1 MATSQMMKIENPL
14 ERFFKPRIRP
24 EKDYK
29 FEPIPSQNKT
39 RKQRIEIEKARH
51 RNLCRRIKL
60 DTEDSFELM
69 IGKTKNVMADADHH
83 TWKDL
88 ETRVNRANEILWK
101 IGDELKEPDWRTDQ
115 DQMTRMAKITFT
127 IAGYLQKQDIDDPD
141 IRDDMQKAF
150 KALTD
155 AMSVGPANIP
165 RADHT
170 QLISHLFKLAALTR
184 KPKKKIVFRRCLVEQ
199 ALEAYKA
206 SLPSTSTDQSASS
219 STTEPTST
227 TSTSKVESE
236 PKKPPKQDEPI
247 SPSEIVFDQLEPEVD
262 SDEDV
267 DDLVFNQRVLFGQA
281 ETTTD
286 QLEKRLANLTD
297 QVEQIYVDDSI
308 IQYKKT

>member
-69 IGKTKNVMADADHH
+69 IGETKNVMADADHH

-127 IAGYLQKQDIDDPD
+127 IAGYLQNQDVDDPD

-184 KPKKKIVFRRCLVEQ
+184 KPKKKIAFRRCLVEE

-206 SLPSTSTDQSASS
+206 SLPSTSTDQSTAS

-227 TSTSKVESE
+227 ISDKVESE

-262 SDEDV
+262 SDEEIA
-267 DDLVFNQRVLFGQA
+267 DLYQKGIFGQSD
-281 ETTTD
+281 TTTD
-286 QLEKRLANLTD
+286 QFEKRLANLTD
-297 QVEQIYVDDSI
+297 QVEQIYIDDSI
-308 IQYKKT
+308 IQYKKF

>member
-69 IGKTKNVMADADHH
+69 IGETKNVMAEADHH

-127 IAGYLQKQDIDDPD
+127 IAGYLQKQDVDDPD

-206 SLPSTSTDQSASS
+206 SLPSISTDQSASS

-236 PKKPPKQDEPI
+236 PKKHTKQDEPI
-247 SPSEIVFDQLEPEVD
+247 SPSEIVFDQLEPEVN
-262 SDEDV
+262 SDEEIT
-267 DDLVFNQRVLFGQA
+267 DLVSHQRRPFGQSD
-281 ETTTD
+281 TTTD
-286 QLEKRLANLTD
+286 QFEKRLTNLPD
-297 QVEQIYVDDSI
+297 QVEHIYIDDSI
-308 IQYKKT
+308 IQYKKL

>member
-69 IGKTKNVMADADHH
+69 IGETKNVMADADHH

-127 IAGYLQKQDIDDPD
+127 IAGYLQKQDVDDPD

-206 SLPSTSTDQSASS
+206 SLPSTSADQSTAS
-219 STTEPTST
+219 STTKPTST
-227 TSTSKVESE
+227 ISDKVESE
-236 PKKPPKQDEPI
+236 PKKHPKQDEPI

-262 SDEDV
+262 SDEEIS
-267 DDLVFNQRVLFGQA
+267 DLVFSQKGLFGQS
-281 ETTTD
+281 ETTT
-286 QLEKRLANLTD
+286 QFEKKLTNLTD
-297 QVEQIYVDDSI
+297 QVEQIYIDDSI
-308 IQYKKT
+308 IQYRKF